1 MKVNK
6 MEKQRVLL
14 DGLDF
19 IDLGVTN
26 RKSVIKTLGNPED
39 FSFEDDYRVIY
50 KYPTKGIEISI
61 KIGHIHTLSVV
72 TEISVSNPYSG
83 SALDSLVLGMNF
95 NQASE
100 NCAKDFKLDEV
111 KRNSRVYKLD
121 HNNLWLQIFKDKD
134 KLSFLKIYAA

>member
-39 FSFEDDYRVIY
+39 FSFED
-50 KYPTKGIEISI
+50 EQ
-61 KIGHIHTLSVV
+61 H
-72 TEISVSNPYSG
+72 
-83 SALDSLVLGMNF
+83 A
-95 NQASE
+95 
-100 NCAKDFKLDEV
+100 
-111 KRNSRVYKLD
+111 
-121 HNNLWLQIFKDKD
+121 
-134 KLSFLKIYAA
+134 FLLCF